1 MPWIRIIPAAEADPA
16 LRQAY
21 KSVEQRRGG
30 VANIVAVH
38 SVHPEV
44 MLAHTAL
51 YQEIMF
57 AASELTRTERE
68 TVAVAVSSTNRCH
81 Y

>member
-1 MPWIRIIPAAEADPA
+1 MTWIRIVPDADADPT
-16 LRQAY
+16 LRRAY
-21 KSVEQRRGG
+21 DTVKQRRGS

-51 YQEIMF
+51 YEEVMF
-57 AASELTRTERE
+57 APSALSRVERE

>member
-1 MPWIRIIPAAEADPA
+1 MPWIRIIPPAEADAA
-16 LRQAY
+16 LQRAY
-21 KSVEQRRGG
+21 ESVERRRGG
-30 VANIVAVH
+30 VANIVAIH

-57 AASELTRTERE
+57 ATSELSREERE
-68 TVAVAVSSTNRCH
+68 TVAVAVSSTNRCV